1 MQVRNL
7 GCRRAS
13 GFIGT
18 SAVCH
23 VPLPDE
29 FLHHR
34 PKTADSRPINKLVVV
49 ADAADPPVRDW
60 TGADAGGPKP
70 GRSQRCHTPEKSGV
84 DAMASAPLS
93 PAAGVTVCARAGAV
107 PVANLSPTL
116 CRNAVLRSTGR
127 PCLRSRSAKASS
139 ANSWAMSSPEPEGLA
154 GAFSGWK
161 GGFPIVRASFRLAR
175 ASADAYRRLLTR
187 RADLNQQGWAAIDS
201 PAASRIRIAN
211 RGHRRGRQFAGKPSH
226 CKRNRRH
233 FPNTMTCH
241 LACWQL
247 DANQL
252 SSGGDAKIHQ
262 AAERDKR
269 LKCQ

>member
-1 MQVRNL
+1 
-7 GCRRAS
+7 
-13 GFIGT
+13 
-18 SAVCH
+18 
-23 VPLPDE
+23 
-29 FLHHR
+29 
-34 PKTADSRPINKLVVV
+34 
-49 ADAADPPVRDW
+49 
-60 TGADAGGPKP
+60 
-70 GRSQRCHTPEKSGV
+70 
-84 DAMASAPLS
+84 MASAPLS
-93 PAAGVTVCARAGAV
+93 PAAGVTVCARAGIAV
-107 PVANLSPTL
+107 PVANTTNKRKSRRCTL
-116 CRNAVLRSTGR
+116 MISSVGPSSQPRGAGPMAPPAFSRYGRHSAATRSSGR
-127 PCLRSRSAKASS
+127 PAGRACAADRRRPPRPILGRCPLLSLR
-139 ANSWAMSSPEPEGLA
+139 GLA

>member
-1 MQVRNL
+1 M
-7 GCRRAS
+7 
-13 GFIGT
+13 
-18 SAVCH
+18 
-23 VPLPDE
+23 
-29 FLHHR
+29 
-34 PKTADSRPINKLVVV
+34 
-49 ADAADPPVRDW
+49 
-60 TGADAGGPKP
+60 
-70 GRSQRCHTPEKSGV
+70 
-84 DAMASAPLS
+84 
-93 PAAGVTVCARAGAV
+93 
-107 PVANLSPTL
+107 
-116 CRNAVLRSTGR
+116 
-127 PCLRSRSAKASS
+127 
-139 ANSWAMSSPEPEGLA
+139 
-154 GAFSGWK
+154 
-161 GGFPIVRASFRLAR
+161 RASFRLAR

-269 LKCQ
+269 LKSAEVPMKPLALRQPRLRTCITLTRCRHLRSMGR